1 MCVAGLAIVM
11 IFSKLTLIPPMRAVL
26 WCDVLLLYCAAV
38 EIKAVKAKEEAL
50 RAVTT
55 GSGGGA
61 LSEAVQELPALL
73 QRKAR
78 LTAHTR

>member
-1 MCVAGLAIVM
+1 V
-11 IFSKLTLIPPMRAVL
+11 RA
-26 WCDVLLLYCAAV
+26 AA
-38 EIKAVKAKEEAL
+38 EIKEVKAKEEAL

-55 GSGGGA
+55 GTGGGA
-61 LSEAVQELPALL
+61 LSDAVQELPALL